1 MEPEALEDA
10 LASVAMFAPA
20 PRPVLRAL
28 AEAGRMAHLPA
39 GAVVC
44 REGEPSDCMFLVLEG
59 EVRVSREDAGHAV
72 ELARLAPGELL
83 GELGVLDGAPR
94 SATAV
99 CVTACALFELPKAE
113 FMARL
118 ASSGSVEL
126 LGAVLATI
134 AGRVRQTSQQ
144 LFDKMLAERTLQA
157 EMEAE
162 RHRALGEL
170 VAGVAHEL
178 NTPLGV
184 ANTGASLL
192 ERAVQQTALADAAA
206 ASRDATEALEDILEA
221 AELVRRN
228 IARAHRLVESFKSV
242 SVGHFV
248 DRRETVDLRRAVDEV
263 VDLFRVRARDARIA
277 VEIDDRV
284 PAGRGGWTG
293 YPGRLGQVLTNLL
306 LNVERHAFPH
316 GEGGRTR
323 VELSATDEG
332 FVLAVRDDGVG
343 VPAALREQIF
353 APFFTTARDRGG
365 AGLGLA
371 IVRNLVVDGLGGRIE
386 VESSAGEGTCFR
398 VLLPREAP

>member
-10 LASVAMFAPA
+10 LAAVPMFAPA

-44 REGEPSDCMFLVLEG
+44 HEGAPSDCMYLVLEG
-59 EVRVSREDAGHAV
+59 EVQVAREDAGHSV
-72 ELARLAPGELL
+72 ELARLGPGELL

-99 CVTACALFELPKAE
+99 CATDCALFELPKVE
-113 FMARL
+113 FMAHL

-126 LGAVLATI
+126 LAAVLATI

-144 LFDKMLAERTLQA
+144 LFDKLLAERTLQA

-184 ANTGASLL
+184 ASTGASLL
-192 ERAVQQTALADAAA
+192 ERAVQDTALAAAA
-206 ASRDATEALEDILEA
+206 AGSPDAAEALEDVLEA
-221 AELVRRN
+221 ADLVQRN
-228 IARAHRLVESFKSV
+228 VARAHRLVESFKSV

-248 DRRETVDLRRAVDEV
+248 DHREAVDLRQCVTEV
-263 VDLFRVRARDARIA
+263 VDLFRLRARDARIA
-277 VEIDDRV
+277 VEVEDTLPPGEVRWD
-284 PAGRGGWTG
+284 G
-293 YPGRLGQVLTNLL
+293 YGGRLGQVLTNLL
-306 LNVERHAFPH
+306 LNVERHAYPQR
-316 GEGGRTR
+316 EGGRVCVGLAAGVGTY
-323 VELSATDEG
+323 
-332 FVLAVRDDGVG
+332 VLTVRDEGVG
-343 VPAALREQIF
+343 VPAALRDQIF

-386 VESSAGEGTCFR
+386 LESSPSEGTTFR
-398 VLLPREAP
+398 VILPRGV